1 MLIFFQEFIF
11 SIILWVLRMIEGILE
26 IFNILLGINIINAN
40 DEKEEIISYL
50 INDSKILTIFISIF
64 FITIFLCLIFIIASI
79 IKNMLTNKQNI
90 SSIISKFFTSM
101 ISTLIV
107 SIIFIII
114 ISISNVLLNL
124 LINILNIDQS
134 QNISKLIFDNCVVNY
149 FNYYSINEID
159 FSTITTSNLLGSYSF
174 NNNLIYPSSW
184 DLNGMINPNNFR
196 YLPSL
201 ITSIIVLTSLLIS
214 IITLIKRIYKI
225 VLLYIILPLSLSTI
239 PLDDG
244 LRFNN
249 WRRELLKQ
257 LLIIFSIT
265 FSLNIFYLILPIL
278 LNINISENITS
289 YSKSLINLLIISS
302 GSIFIT
308 SSILTFNKIFTK
320 ININDYIR

>member
-1 MLIFFQEFIF
+1 
-11 SIILWVLRMIEGILE
+11 
-26 IFNILLGINIINAN
+26 
-40 DEKEEIISYL
+40 
-50 INDSKILTIFISIF
+50 
-64 FITIFLCLIFIIASI
+64 
-79 IKNMLTNKQNI
+79 MLTNKQNI

-101 ISTLIV
+101 ITTLIV

-249 WRRELLKQ
+249 WRREFLKQ

-265 FSLNIFYLILPIL
+265 FSLNIFYLLLPIL
-278 LNINISENITS
+278 INI
-289 YSKSLINLLIISS
+289 II
-302 GSIFIT
+302 
-308 SSILTFNKIFTK
+308 
-320 ININDYIR
+320 